1 MARFEGPGYV
11 TPEEA
16 SFADIPHRFVTVVDA
31 LVAGD
36 VASARRRSFLFT

>member
-1 MARFEGPGYV
+1 MARFDGPGYA

-16 SFADIPHRFVTVVDA
+16 ACADIPRRFVTVVDA

-36 VASARRRSFLFT
+36 VASAHRRSFLFT